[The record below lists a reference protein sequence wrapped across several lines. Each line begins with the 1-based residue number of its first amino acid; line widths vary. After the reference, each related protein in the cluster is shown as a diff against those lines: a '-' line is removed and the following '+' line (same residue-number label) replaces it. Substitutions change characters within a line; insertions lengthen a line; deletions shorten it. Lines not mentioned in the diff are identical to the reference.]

1 MRLETELRG
10 CGVAGVRSD
19 EEPVVHRRAGAQWW
33 AVGRARRAV
42 GGLLRA
48 VRQVVGAPDYARY
61 LEHHAARHPGR
72 EPLSPR
78 EYYADFLTWR
88 FGSGSP
94 TRCC

>member
-1 MRLETELRG
+1 MG
-10 CGVAGVRSD
+10 
-19 EEPVVHRRAGAQWW
+19 RRADAQRW
-33 AVGRARRAV
+33 AVSSAQRALRA
-42 GGLLRA
+42 LLGA

-61 LEHHAARHPGR
+61 LEHHAACHPDR

-88 FGSGSP
+88 FGSGGSP